1 MILFIDTHAELIT
14 IALKTEKDLFI
25 KTQESEYS
33 HSIYTMPMIE
43 SIFKDNNLNIKDLKK
58 IIVVNG
64 PGSFT
69 GIRIG
74 VAIAKTMAYALKI
87 DINTISSL
95 TAYLVSNNL
104 NEKRKA
110 VIEDN
115 KGFYI
120 SAFDEDNNNVI
131 EEYYSSIDDCEYK
144 EVEHK
149 LDVEKIIDYCKNK
162 KSENPH
168 FVKANYVKKIEVE
181 NHDWKRNIKWDRLYL

>member
-1 MILFIDTHAELIT
+1 
-14 IALKTEKDLFI
+14 
-25 KTQESEYS
+25 
-33 HSIYTMPMIE
+33 MPMIE
-43 SIFKDNNLNIKDLKK
+43 SLFKDNNLNVKDLKK

-74 VAIAKTMAYALKI
+74 LSIAKTMAYALNI

-95 TAYLVSNNL
+95 TAYLISNN
-104 NEKRKA
+104 NGEKRRA

-115 KGFYI
+115 KGYYI
-120 SAFDEDNNNVI
+120 SVFDENDNNIVPEFYSEND
-131 EEYYSSIDDCEYK
+131 EYSEYK
-144 EVEHK
+144 TVESK
-149 LDVEKIIDYCKNK
+149 LDVNKIIDYCEDM

-181 NHDWKRNIKWDRLYL
+181 K

>member
-1 MILFIDTHAELIT
+1 MILFIDTHDELIT
-14 IALKTEKDLFI
+14 VGLKNGEELYL

-43 SIFKDNNLNIKDLKK
+43 SLFKDNNLNVKDLKK

-74 VAIAKTMAYALKI
+74 LSIAKTMAYALNI
-87 DINTISSL
+87 DINTIYSL
-95 TAYLVSNNL
+95 TAYLISNN
-104 NEKRKA
+104 NGEKRRA

-115 KGFYI
+115 KGYYI
-120 SAFDEDNNNVI
+120 SVFDENDNNIVPEFYSEND
-131 EEYYSSIDDCEYK
+131 EYSEYK
-144 EVEHK
+144 TVESK
-149 LDVEKIIDYCKNK
+149 LDVNKIIDYCEDM

-181 NHDWKRNIKWDRLYL
+181 K

>member
-1 MILFIDTHAELIT
+1 MILFIDTHASLIT
-14 IALKTEKDLFI
+14 IALKNKKDLFV

-33 HSIYTMPMIE
+33 HSVFTMPMIE
-43 SIFKDNNLNIKDLKK
+43 SIFKENNLDIHDLKK

-74 VAIAKTMAYALKI
+74 LSIAKTMAYALKI

-95 TAYLVSNNL
+95 TAYLVSNDTK
-104 NEKRKA
+104 EKRKA

-115 KGFYI
+115 KGYYI
-120 SAFDEDNNNVI
+120 SVFDENNKNIVP
-131 EEYYSSIDDCEYK
+131 EYYSEEDNEDYPQ
-144 EVEHK
+144 VEEK
-149 LDVEKIIDYCKNK
+149 LDVSKIIDYCKNM

-168 FVKANYVKKIEVE
+168 FVKANYIKKIEVE
-181 NHDWKRNIKWDRLYL
+181 K

>member
-14 IALKTEKDLFI
+14 VALKTDKELFI

-33 HSIYTMPMIE
+33 HSIYTMPLIQ
-43 SIFKDNNLNIKDLKK
+43 SIFKDNNLNVRDLKK

-74 VAIAKTMAYALKI
+74 LSIAKTMAYALKI
-87 DINTISSL
+87 EINTISSL
-95 TAYLVSNNL
+95 TAYLVSNNT

-115 KGFYI
+115 KGYYI
-120 SAFDEDNNNVI
+120 SVFDENNQNVE
-131 EEYYSSIDDCEYK
+131 EEYYS
-144 EVEHK
+144 EVDNVNLPKVEEK
-149 LDVEKIIDYCKNK
+149 LDVEKIIDYCKNM

-181 NHDWKRNIKWDRLYL
+181 RHD

>member
-1 MILFIDTHAELIT
+1 MILFIDTHASLIT
-14 IALKTEKDLFI
+14 IALKNKKDLFV

-33 HSIYTMPMIE
+33 HSVFTMPMIE
-43 SIFKDNNLNIKDLKK
+43 SIFKENNLDIHDLKK

-74 VAIAKTMAYALKI
+74 LSIAKTMAYALKI

-95 TAYLVSNNL
+95 TAYLVSNDTK
-104 NEKRKA
+104 EKRKA

-115 KGFYI
+115 KGYYI
-120 SAFDEDNNNVI
+120 SVFDENNENIVP
-131 EEYYSSIDDCEYK
+131 EYYSEEDNEDYPQ
-144 EVEHK
+144 VEEK
-149 LDVEKIIDYCKNK
+149 LDVSKIIDYCKNM

-168 FVKANYVKKIEVE
+168 FVKANYIKKIEVE
-181 NHDWKRNIKWDRLYL
+181 KW

>member
-14 IALKTEKDLFI
+14 VALKTKDNLFI
-25 KTQESEYS
+25 KTKESEYS

-43 SIFKDNNLNIKDLKK
+43 ELFKENNLNVKDLKK

-74 VAIAKTMAYALKI
+74 VSIAKTMAYALKI

-95 TAYLVSNNL
+95 TAYLISSNL
-104 NEKRKA
+104 NENKKA

-115 KGFYI
+115 KGYYI
-120 SAFDEDNNNVI
+120 SVFDEKDKPI
-131 EEYYSSIDDCEYK
+131 KEEYYSEEDNEEYL
-144 EVEHK
+144 EVPKK
-149 LDVEKIIDYCKNK
+149 LDVNKIIDYLKDE
-162 KSENPH
+162 KSLNPH
-168 FVKANYVKKIEVE
+168 HVKANYIKKIEVE
-181 NHDWKRNIKWDRLYL
+181 K

>member
-1 MILFIDTHAELIT
+1 MILFIDTHDELIT
-14 IALKTEKDLFI
+14 VGLKNGEELYL

-43 SIFKDNNLNIKDLKK
+43 SLFKDNNLNVKDLKK

-74 VAIAKTMAYALKI
+74 LSIAKTMAYALNI

-95 TAYLVSNNL
+95 TAYLISNN
-104 NEKRKA
+104 NGEKRRA

-115 KGFYI
+115 KGYYI
-120 SAFDEDNNNVI
+120 SVFDENDNNIVPEFYSEND
-131 EEYYSSIDDCEYK
+131 EYSEYK
-144 EVEHK
+144 TVESK
-149 LDVEKIIDYCKNK
+149 LDVYKIIDYCKDI

-181 NHDWKRNIKWDRLYL
+181 K

>member
-1 MILFIDTHAELIT
+1 MILFIDTHDELIT
-14 IALKTEKDLFI
+14 IALKNGNDLFI
-25 KTQESEYS
+25 KTKESEYS

-43 SIFKDNNLNIKDLKK
+43 SIFKENNLDVHNLEK

-74 VAIAKTMAYALKI
+74 LSIAKTMAYALNI

-95 TAYLVSNNL
+95 TAYLISNDSQN
-104 NEKRKA
+104 KRKA

-115 KGFYI
+115 KGYYI
-120 SAFDEDNNNVI
+120 SVMDENNNFIVK
-131 EEYYSSIDDCEYK
+131 EYYSEIDNENYPK
-144 EVEHK
+144 VENK
-149 LDVEKIIDYCKNK
+149 LDINKIIDYCKDM

-168 FVKANYVKKIEVE
+168 HVKANYVKKIEVE
-181 NHDWKRNIKWDRLYL
+181 HYK

>member
-1 MILFIDTHAELIT
+1 MILFIDTHDELIT
-14 IALKTEKDLFI
+14 VGLKNGEELYL

-43 SIFKDNNLNIKDLKK
+43 SLFKDNNFNVKDLKK

-74 VAIAKTMAYALKI
+74 LSIAKTMAYALNI

-95 TAYLVSNNL
+95 TAYLISNN
-104 NEKRKA
+104 NGEKRRA

-115 KGFYI
+115 KGYYI
-120 SAFDEDNNNVI
+120 SVFDENDNNIVPEFYSEND
-131 EEYYSSIDDCEYK
+131 EYSEYK
-144 EVEHK
+144 TVESK
-149 LDVEKIIDYCKNK
+149 LNVNKIIDYCKDM

-168 FVKANYVKKIEVE
+168 FVNANYVKKIEVE
-181 NHDWKRNIKWDRLYL
+181 K

>member
-14 IALKTEKDLFI
+14 VALKNNDDLFI
-25 KTQESEYS
+25 KTKESEYS

-43 SIFKDNNLNIKDLKK
+43 ELFKENNLDVHDLKK

-74 VAIAKTMAYALKI
+74 LSIAKTIAYALKI

-95 TAYLVSNNL
+95 TAYLISSDL
-104 NEKRKA
+104 KEKRKA

-115 KGFYI
+115 KGYYI
-120 SAFDEDNNNVI
+120 SVFDENDNNIVP
-131 EEYYSSIDDCEYK
+131 EYYSETDECEYPIVD
-144 EVEHK
+144 EK
-149 LDVEKIIDYCKNK
+149 LDVNKIIEYCKNIE
-162 KSENPH
+162 SENPH
-168 FVKANYVKKIEVE
+168 FVKANYIKKIEAE
-181 NHDWKRNIKWDRLYL
+181 K